1 MNKELKNKI
10 YNEYLKCWDERMAK
24 FCTKEIGDAIET
36 SLGIVKIEKRRIQNS
51 FWFGYSDCGQG
62 LSYEAN
68 EERMENIE
76 NRKYKYF
83 KRKNLEDLIETIENL
98 KTSNFVY
105 VYPVCY
111 ADTPID
117 LFKVKIAKYDLLQEG
132 EKPYRNLDCSYI
144 PVATNVRED
153 IIKMYERFLAHE
165 TKRVDNYVKRFG
177 KNITINSYWIDR

>member
-10 YNEYLKCWDERMAK
+10 YNEYLKCWNDRMAK

-68 EERMENIE
+68 NERMENIE

-111 ADTPID
+111 GDTPID
-117 LFKVKIAKYDLLQEG
+117 LFKVKIAKYD
-132 EKPYRNLDCSYI
+132 
-144 PVATNVRED
+144 
-153 IIKMYERFLAHE
+153 F
-165 TKRVDNYVKRFG
+165 
-177 KNITINSYWIDR
+177 NSFTF